1 MWVVEKIRVSVE
13 RTNLP
18 LPSAEY
24 SFRLSDIMF
33 GDKTDKL
40 KRISLCPNVITP
52 DNIPEFCIP
61 PTIPSLQEVKNTE
74 HRRAAPIIRVSPCE
88 TGSPDTEGSWHE
100 PLNPHI
106 IQVDSVDE
114 GPYDNGCSDE
124 ETTNADPQSQ
134 AALSLPHMAKAQ
146 TCYGFC
152 TLLESPH
159 TRRKESL
166 FHCEP
171 GSIPL
176 LLPRSRSSTCSK
188 VSPSTSPSPSS
199 SLSSFSLNALTSR
212 LSPRGYSLNRQGA
225 LDSDTTSSTESSP
238 FSSPLLTRCNAKS
251 SLFKALS
258 HERLFSMNMRKTMVS
273 RNNSLSTDE
282 GSSTDNSPNV
292 MRRASEGLVEGLPS
306 SYSLAPPTFFPMDVT
321 LHRERVMKE
330 SMVPIG
336 KDGSLRLSAE
346 YCPDN
351 QRLRIR
357 LISAEGLYAL
367 SVDPKIINCSVSLSL
382 VPGKVQKQRS
392 TVIRKSRNPIFNEDF
407 FFDGISEEEL
417 CQKYLRFKVVNKMST
432 MKRDFLL
439 GQSDLPLS
447 SIVPL

>member
-13 RTNLP
+13 RSNLP
-18 LPSAEY
+18 IPSAEL
-24 SFRLSDIMF
+24 SFKISDIMF
-33 GDKTDKL
+33 GEKTEKN
-40 KRISLCPNVITP
+40 KKISLCPNVITP

-61 PTIPSLQEVKNTE
+61 PTFPSLQEMKSPE
-74 HRRAAPIIRVSPCE
+74 PSRAARLIK
-88 TGSPDTEGSWHE
+88 GSPSERPGPEIEVTHYE
-100 PLNPHI
+100 PMNPHI
-106 IQVDSVDE
+106 IQVESVDD
-114 GPYDNGCSDE
+114 GPCDGCSDE

-166 FHCEP
+166 FHSDP
-171 GSIPL
+171 GCSPL
-176 LLPRSRSSTCSK
+176 LLPRSRSSVCSK
-188 VSPSTSPSPSS
+188 VSHSNSPSTSPS
-199 SLSSFSLNALTSR
+199 SFSLNSVTSR
-212 LSPRGYSLNRQGA
+212 LSPRGYTLNWQAA
-225 LDSDTTSSTESSP
+225 LDSDTTSSAESSP
-238 FSSPLLTRCNAKS
+238 FSSPLLTRCPAKS

-258 HERLFSMNMRKTMVS
+258 HELLLSRNMRKAMVS

-292 MRRASEGLVEGLPS
+292 MRRASDGLAEGPPS
-306 SYSLAPPTFFPMDVT
+306 SCSLAPPNIFPTDMT
-321 LHRERVMKE
+321 LHRESVMKE
-330 SMVPIG
+330 RMAPIG

-346 YCPDN
+346 YCTDN
-351 QRLRIR
+351 QRLRVR
-357 LISAEGLYAL
+357 LISAEGLYPL

-407 FFDGISEEEL
+407 FFDGISEEDIGHL
-417 CQKYLRFKVVNKMST
+417 SLRFKVVNKMST
-432 MKRDFLL
+432 LKRDYLL
-439 GQSDLPLS
+439 GDCDLPLS
-447 SIVPL
+447 SIVTSQT

>member
-13 RTNLP
+13 RSNLP
-18 LPSAEY
+18 IPSAEL
-24 SFRLSDIMF
+24 SFKISDIMF
-33 GDKTDKL
+33 GERVDKT

-61 PTIPSLQEVKNTE
+61 PTIPSLHEIKNTE
-74 HRRAAPIIRVSPCE
+74 QGRAARIMKPSPCE
-88 TGSPDTEGSWHE
+88 RASPEMEVRHHE

-106 IQVDSVDE
+106 IQVESVDE
-114 GPYDNGCSDE
+114 SPCDGCSDE

-134 AALSLPHMAKAQ
+134 AALSLPHLAKTQ

-166 FHCEP
+166 FHSDP
-171 GSIPL
+171 GSSP
-176 LLPRSRSSTCSK
+176 LLPRSRSGMCSK
-188 VSPSTSPSPSS
+188 ASPSTSPSSS
-199 SLSSFSLNALTSR
+199 PSSFSLNTLTSR
-212 LSPRGYSLNRQGA
+212 LSPRCYTLNWQTA

-238 FSSPLLTRCNAKS
+238 FSSPLLTRCPAKS

-258 HERLFSMNMRKTMVS
+258 HELLLSRNMRKAMVS

-292 MRRASEGLVEGLPS
+292 MRRASEGLAEGLPS
-306 SYSLAPPTFFPMDVT
+306 NYSLAPPTIFPMDLT

-330 SMVPIG
+330 RMVPIG

-346 YCPDN
+346 YCLDN
-351 QRLRIR
+351 QRLRVR
-357 LISAEGLYAL
+357 LISAEGLYPL
-367 SVDPKIINCSVSLSL
+367 SVDPKIINCSISLSL

-407 FFDGISEEEL
+407 FFDGISEEDL
-417 CQKYLRFKVVNKMST
+417 SQRSLRFKVVNKMST
-432 MKRDFLL
+432 LKRDYLL
-439 GQSDLPLS
+439 GDCDLPLS